1 LGSPN
6 GCNWDIFCLFLDKLL
21 FHTSIF
27 SWFSV
32 VLLLVFARVCRRRTT
47 HGDAASRGCC
57 RMQQKS
63 NGTKH
68 KNANIAM
75 EVVRQGVFAQQVA
88 GMCAIF
94 RRTAFVGVHV
104 HAHKVGRRSRNHH
117 RKPRAAAEDCGGCPR
132 RCVLSVGLPAD
143 IRVSTT
149 IICFLFPDCDF
160 DSFTE

>member
-1 LGSPN
+1 MGSPN
-6 GCNWDIFCLFLDKLL
+6 GCNWDIFCLFLDKLVIPYEY
-21 FHTSIF
+21 FF
-27 SWFSV
+27 V
-32 VLLLVFARVCRRRTT
+32 VLGRFVTRFCSSLSTT